1 MGRNTKVI
9 WVDNNFPHQSP
20 FLKNKYEGLSKV
32 LHGIL
37 IHSGK
42 AKPKESTIE
51 TIRIASSKIGL
62 VLRFILKLLLKPTKV
77 INFIKTGKK
86 HIGNDI
92 YIKAIVDNAF
102 IGIKADIIHFEF
114 GTLAIGKTYLKHI
127 LDCKLIVSFRGYDI
141 NYFALDN
148 KTVFAEIWEEA
159 DLLHFLGNDLR
170 NRALVRGC
178 PENNNYFLISPAI
191 DLTLFTPKL
200 IDKYKSRE
208 KTIKIIST
216 GRLTWK
222 KGYEYGLKA
231 IQLLLTKGLDI
242 EYTIIG
248 EGNYREAILFCINEL
263 KLSKNV
269 KLVGHISQSEV
280 ANYLKQADI
289 FLHSA
294 VSEGFCNAVVEAQ
307 AIGLPIVCTNADG
320 LIENIEEG
328 VTGFSVPTYDSLSLA
343 SKLELLINSPEKRRK
358 MGQNAVIRAN
368 NLYSIEKQ
376 ISSFSIEYDKLIR
389 STI

>member
-9 WVDNNFPHQSP
+9 WVDNSFPHQSP

-42 AKPKESTIE
+42 AKPKESKIE

-62 VLRFILKLLLKPTKV
+62 ILRFILKLLLKPIKV

-86 HIGNDI
+86 YIGNDI

-102 IGIKADIIHFEF
+102 IGIEADIIHFEF

-148 KTVFAEIWEEA
+148 KTVFSEIWEEA
-159 DLLHFLGNDLR
+159 DLVHFLGNDLR
-170 NRALVRGC
+170 NRAIARGC
-178 PENNNYFLISPAI
+178 PENINYFLISPAL
-191 DLTLFTPKL
+191 DLTLFTPRL
-200 IDKYKSRE
+200 IDEYNMSQN
-208 KTIKIIST
+208 TIKIIST

-231 IQLLLTKGLDI
+231 IQLLLSKGLDI

-263 KLSKNV
+263 KLTKNV
-269 KLVGHISQSEV
+269 KLVGHISQSEI

-328 VTGFSVPTYDSLSLA
+328 VTGFSVPTYDSLALA

-358 MGQNAVIRAN
+358 MGQDAVIRAN
-368 NLYSIEKQ
+368 SLYSIEKQ